1 MALDKNQY
9 KKFLIIG
16 LSIVLLG
23 VAAAFFFRSG
33 DYVILGK
40 MWVIISNLWWLIFP
54 VPMWMIFKEAWTEY
68 AEFRFIIKQNSIL
81 LEIKPP
87 AETEKSPKI
96 MEQVFA
102 SLYTWSTPN
111 RLEIHCGWRP
121 LQDKFSFELASLE
134 GDIHFYVRC
143 PSAIRNPVEAHIYA
157 QYPDAEI
164 FEVED
169 YTKNFPKNLPNKD
182 WDIWGS
188 SLKLKKADA
197 FPIRT
202 YTNFKEDIT
211 GKMIDPLASI
221 TEAFGSLKKGQNSW
235 FQINFT
241 PAADNAW
248 RPDAEAELDKIIG
261 RSVAKNKRGLYSF
274 FAGVEELIGNVRRGI
289 MAKELEFGSQEEDEN
304 KEFNINSLPPG
315 EQEQLKAIE
324 ENISKVGFMTSMRF
338 VHVGKR
344 EVFSKAEGV
353 AGFLGP
359 MNQFADVSLNSIVPD
374 NRTKTFANYY
384 FTEPRL
390 AYRQRKI
397 VQDYRDRSFVG
408 THFYF
413 NTEELAT
420 VFHLPDMSVTAP
432 TIQRIEA
439 KKGQAPDNL
448 PV

>member
-9 KKFLIIG
+9 KKILIIG

-54 VPMWMIFKEAWTEY
+54 VPMWMIFKEAWKEY
-68 AEFRFIIKQNSIL
+68 SEKMFLIKQNDIL

-102 SLYTWSTPN
+102 SLYTFSGIN
-111 RLEIHCGWRP
+111 KFEKYCGWRP
-121 LQDKFSFELASLE
+121 LQDRFSFEIASLE
-134 GDIHFYVRC
+134 GDIHFYVLC
-143 PSAIRNPVEAHIYA
+143 PSVMRNPVEAHIYA

-164 FEVED
+164 FKVED

-188 SLKLKKADA
+188 SLKLRDADA
-197 FPIRT
+197 MPIRT
-202 YTNFKEDIT
+202 YRKFQEDVT

-221 TEAFGSLKKGQNSW
+221 TEALSTLKKGQNSW
-235 FQINFT
+235 FQIIFT
-241 PAADNAW
+241 PAADADW
-248 RPDAEAELDKIIG
+248 IPEARAKVDEIIG
-261 RSVAKNKRGLYSF
+261 KSVAKNKRGLYSF
-274 FAGVEELIGNVRRGI
+274 FAGVEELVGNMRRGI
-289 MAKELEFGSQEEDEN
+289 MAEELQFGSLEEEE
-304 KEFNINSLPPG
+304 KEKFNINQLPPG
-315 EQEQLKAIE
+315 KQEELKAIE

-344 EVFSKAEGV
+344 EVFNKAEGV

-359 MNQFADVSLNSIVPD
+359 MNQFADVSLNAIVPD

-397 VQDYRDRSFVG
+397 VQDYRDRAFAG

>member
-1 MALDKNQY
+1 MTLDKKQY
-9 KKFLIIG
+9 KKILIIG
-16 LSIVLLG
+16 LSIALLG
-23 VAAAFFFRSG
+23 VATFFFLRSG

-40 MWVIISNLWWLIFP
+40 AWFIISNLWWLIFP
-54 VPMWMIFKEAWTEY
+54 IPMWFIFKEAWTEY
-68 AEFRFIIKQNSIL
+68 SDLMFVIKQKSIL

-87 AETEKSPKI
+87 SETEKSPKI

-102 SLYTWSTPN
+102 SLYTFSGIN
-111 RLEIHCGWRP
+111 KFEKYCGWRP
-121 LQDKFSFELASLE
+121 MQDKFSFELASLE

-143 PSAIRNPVEAHIYA
+143 PLAIRNPVEAHIYA

-182 WDIWGS
+182 WDVWGS
-188 SLKLKKADA
+188 VLKLRKPDA
-197 FPIRT
+197 FPVRT
-202 YTNFKEDIT
+202 YKKFEEDVT
-211 GKMIDPLASI
+211 GKMIDPLTSI
-221 TEAFGSLKKGQNSW
+221 TEALSTLKKGQNSW

-241 PAADNAW
+241 PAADADW
-248 RPDAEAELDKIIG
+248 IPAARAEVDKLIG
-261 RSVAKNKRGLYSF
+261 RNVDKKRGGVENF
-274 FAGVEELIGNVRRGI
+274 FAGIGEAFRNVGRGV
-289 MAKELEFGSQEEDEN
+289 MAQELEFSSEEEEI

-315 EQEQLKAIE
+315 EQDQLKAIE
-324 ENISKVGFMTSMRF
+324 ENISKVGFMTNMRF

-344 EVFSKAEGV
+344 EVFNKAEGV

-384 FTEPRL
+384 FTESRL

-397 VQDYRDRSFVG
+397 VQDYRDRAFAG
-408 THFYF
+408 TFFYF

-420 VFHLPDMSVTAP
+420 VFHLPDMSVSAP
-432 TIQRIEA
+432 TIHKVEA
-439 KKGQAPDNL
+439 KKGEAPANL
-448 PV
+448 PI